1 MTKRGDAYA
10 LASAIYAGTDGP
22 IVDIDDVAD
31 RVYRA
36 LDGTPLGC
44 DDGKADLYAQLAER
58 LTADTP
64 FQSAVDIIQAAM
76 DSTLQHLP
84 GSLHG

>member
-1 MTKRGDAYA
+1 
-10 LASAIYAGTDGP
+10 
-22 IVDIDDVAD
+22 VDIDDVAD
-31 RVYRA
+31 RVYRT
-36 LDGTPLGC
+36 LDRTPLGC
-44 DDGKADLYAQLAER
+44 DDGKADLYAQLAEK
-58 LTADTP
+58 LTASTS